1 MGIDGTG
8 TWHDR
13 EVGIRLVIFDIAG
26 TTVKDP
32 DGVGS
37 CLKAALTADGVPWEA
52 DEVNAIMG
60 IPKPMAIASLLR
72 TAGLPTDAERIDA
85 IHQDFRARMIEYY
98 RTDPSVEEIEGAT
111 QVFAELRNRGIRVAL
126 DTGFDR
132 PIVDALLQRL
142 GWDSSVVDVTVT
154 SDEVAHGRP
163 HPDLVFRAMELAEV
177 TDVSEVAKVGDTPS
191 DLNEGTAA
199 GCAMVIGVTEGT
211 HSFDQLVVHPHTH
224 LVPNINGVPSL
235 VA

>member
-1 MGIDGTG
+1 
-8 TWHDR
+8 
-13 EVGIRLVIFDIAG
+13 VGIRLVIFDIAG

-52 DEVNAIMG
+52 NEVNAIMG

-72 TAGLPTDAERIDA
+72 TAGLPEDAARIAA
-85 IHQDFRARMIEYY
+85 IHEDFRARMIEYY
-98 RTDPSVEEIEGAT
+98 RTEPSVEEIEGASE
-111 QVFAELRNRGIRVAL
+111 VFSELRKMGILVGL

-163 HPDLVFRAMELAEV
+163 YPDLVFRAMELAGV
-177 TDVSEVAKVGDTPS
+177 TDIREVAKVGDTPS

-199 GCAMVIGVTEGT
+199 GCALVIGVTEGT
-211 HSFDQLVVHPHTH
+211 HSYDQLVVHPHTH
-224 LVPNINGVPSL
+224 LVPNVRSVPAL
-235 VA
+235 MV